1 MIVIMFFLWYV
12 VVNFFVVLCI
22 GGVIGFFYWCFGGYV
37 GEDEFVMKWLIYKDL
52 NGQRLIFMYE
62 ESDSD
67 IEF

>member
-22 GGVIGFFYWCFGGYV
+22 GGVIGFFHWCFGGYV

-52 NGQRLIFMYE
+52 NG
-62 ESDSD
+62 
-67 IEF
+67 